1 MTDYSFT
8 QDWFHWA
15 PPVLERLTPL
25 LPGRKR
31 FLEIGSFEGRST
43 VWLAENMLEDN
54 GCIIAIDTWE
64 GGEEHES
71 MNMGSVEDR
80 FDDNMNALKEKLPR
94 RYVSKVKETSYNALA
109 MLVGGGTGTVD
120 PYDLIYV
127 DGSHVAKDVLTDLC
141 MTWPLLKVGGVM
153 VMDDY
158 LWGEPRDILHR
169 PKMAIDAFMNVFAEE
184 QDILHVGYQVAV
196 RKKG

>member
-1 MTDYSFT
+1 VTEYSFT

-15 PPVLERLTPL
+15 PPVLERLVPL
-25 LPGRKR
+25 LPERKR

-43 VWLAENMLEDN
+43 VWLAENMLED
-54 GCIIAIDTWE
+54 GGVVVAIDTWE

-80 FDDNMNALKEKLPR
+80 FDHNMNVLKEKFPK
-94 RYVSKVKETSYNALA
+94 RYVSKVRADSYHALA
-109 MLVGGGTGTVD
+109 VQSD
-120 PYDLIYV
+120 HRAPYDFIYV

-141 MTWPLLKVGGVM
+141 MAWPLLKDGGIM

-169 PKMAIDAFMNVFAEE
+169 PKMAIDAFMNVFAEA